1 MAQRNYESKNKKS
14 SVERISSGFNDLI
27 GVYADEL
34 KENSEEI
41 AEVLQLLQRKELNKA
56 NIKELKKIKRELKR
70 IDSVLDDLGEE

>member
-1 MAQRNYESKNKKS
+1 M
-14 SVERISSGFNDLI
+14 ERISSGFNDLI

-41 AEVLQLLQRKELNKA
+41 AEVLQLLQRKDLNKA